1 MCRPPAE
8 AELMPDPSD
17 TPTEAARLTD
27 KKPDYSSLPAVTIGR
42 RRREAIACDLA
53 RLSAMAVG
61 GHCFKNAL
69 ASLQPLLQLG
79 AARYGALMAAIGA
92 PGATVTPLLGG
103 LAFDAHPRRAAIVFA
118 SVALLGGAICAGGL
132 VQGSP
137 AAVLAGGV
145 VLGVGHGCL
154 VVASRAI
161 ASERKE
167 DQAYAQGVLAAFANL
182 GAFVAAWK
190 STSLRE
196 PRRHRADAVTGTTSR
211 RWRGT
216 STLSSRRSYGDN
228 IASMAWGA

>member
-1 MCRPPAE
+1 
-8 AELMPDPSD
+8 
-17 TPTEAARLTD
+17 
-27 KKPDYSSLPAVTIGR
+27 
-42 RRREAIACDLA
+42 
-53 RLSAMAVG
+53 MAVG

-69 ASLQPLLQLG
+69 ASLRPLLQLG
-79 AARYGALMAAIGA
+79 AARCGALMAAIGA

-161 ASERKE
+161 ASGKE

-182 GAFVAAWK
+182 GAWAGRAAAAPWPLKRAQWQRRSPRPLAVRRRCRWGRPRRPRPCARATAARRLPVLRVAA
-190 STSLRE
+190 LL
-196 PRRHRADAVTGTTSR
+196 AVAGAHAASSGVSR
-211 RWRGT
+211 
-216 STLSSRRSYGDN
+216 SSSSSRRPSSCSGLVTTC
-228 IASMAWGA
+228 ARRG